1 MRLGDTQ
8 RFNETL
14 SHILVPRVVGTEGH
28 RNVRQYIQKR
38 LTDLGWH
45 METDSFEAD
54 TPAAGPHGRLTFEN
68 IIATLDPQ
76 AERYLVLACHY
87 DSKHFVEFEF
97 LGASDSAVPCAMLI
111 DLAHSLGGL
120 LANGKRSQIGGGLSL
135 QLVFFDGEE
144 AFVEW
149 SDEDSLYGSKHLAER
164 WEEEGNLERIVSFEI
179 CSNFAT
185 VDY

>member
-28 RNVRQYIQKR
+28 RNVRQYIEQR
-38 LTDLGWH
+38 LTELGWH
-45 METDSFEAD
+45 IETDAFEAD
-54 TPAAGPHGRLTFEN
+54 TPAGGPHGRLSFAN
-68 IIATLDPQ
+68 IIASLDPQ
-76 AERYLVLACHY
+76 AERFLVLACHY
-87 DSKHFVEFEF
+87 DSKHFADFDF

-111 DLAHSLGGL
+111 DLAQSLSDL
-120 LANGKRSQIGGGLSL
+120 LADGKRSEMGGGLSL

-149 SDEDSLYGSKHLAER
+149 SAKDSLYGSRHLAER
-164 WEEEGNLERIVSFEI
+164 WEEEAKLERIVS
-179 CSNFAT
+179 
-185 VDY
+185 